1 MVKEKNKEN
10 QNYQKFE
17 YESIIYNLKKRLI
30 AFGDHGGYWFQEDL
44 GM

>member
-1 MVKEKNKEN
+1 MVKEKNEEN

-17 YESIIYNLKKRLI
+17 YESIIYLKKRLI